1 MSALSTEPTTTTT
14 AGLMRGKKGL
24 IVGIAN
30 DRSYA
35 SFITHSLIKAGAQ
48 CMFTHLPGEK
58 MERRIRNALGEMGVA
73 EPWLMPMDAGSDAD
87 LDAVFARLKQ
97 DVGTIDFVV
106 HSIAFADKSWLEKGK
121 FMATPRQVFTQAM
134 DISAFTY
141 QAMGHRAAELM
152 PHGGSMIALSY
163 YGAEKAVPGY
173 NVMGVAKAALEAT
186 NRYMAMELGSKQI
199 RCNVI
204 SGGPLKTLSA
214 MAVGGFGEI
223 LGWVEQ
229 KAPLRRNITGEE
241 VGDTALFLLSDLSKG
256 ITGQCIYV
264 DAGYSTIGL

>member
-1 MSALSTEPTTTTT
+1 MSNT
-14 AGLMRGKKGL
+14 AGLMQGKKGL

-35 SFITHSLIKAGAQ
+35 TYITQSLLKAGAQ
-48 CMFTHLPGEK
+48 CYFTHLPGEK
-58 MERRIRNALGEMGVA
+58 MERRIRNALTELGVSN
-73 EPWLMPMDAGSDAD
+73 PWLHPMDAGNDAD
-87 LDAVFARLKQ
+87 LDATFAALAKDAGQ
-97 DVGTIDFVV
+97 IDFLV

-121 FMATPRQVFTQAM
+121 YASTPRNVFTQAM
-134 DISAFTY
+134 DISAYTY
-141 QAMGHRAAELM
+141 QAMAVRAAPLM
-152 PHGGSMIALSY
+152 KQGGSMLALSY

-173 NVMGVAKAALEAT
+173 NVMGVAKAALEAS
-186 NRYMAMELGSKQI
+186 NRYLAMELGAQNI

-223 LGWVEQ
+223 PAWVEQ

-241 VGDTALFLLSDLSKG
+241 VGDTALYLLSDLSRG
-256 ITGQCIYV
+256 VTGQCIYV
-264 DAGYSTIGL
+264 DAGYSIIGL

>member
-1 MSALSTEPTTTTT
+1 MDTS
-14 AGLMRGKKGL
+14 GLMKGKRGL
-24 IVGIAN
+24 VVGIAN

-35 SFITHSLIKAGAQ
+35 TFITQSLVKAGAQ
-48 CMFTHLPGEK
+48 CLFTHLPGEK
-58 MERRIRNALGEMGVA
+58 MERRCRNAIDELGVKD
-73 EPWLMPMDAGSDAD
+73 PWLMPMDAGSDAD
-87 LDAVFARLKQ
+87 LDAVFAKIKA
-97 DVGTIDFVV
+97 DFGTIDFVV

-121 FMATPRQVFTQAM
+121 FCATPRQVFTQAM

-141 QAMGHRAAELM
+141 QAMAVRAADLM
-152 PHGGSMIALSY
+152 PNGGSLIALSY

-186 NRYMAMELGSKQI
+186 NRYVAMELGERKI
-199 RCNVI
+199 RANVI

-241 VGDTALFLLSDLSKG
+241 VGDTALFLLSDLSTG

>member
-1 MSALSTEPTTTTT
+1 MSNT
-14 AGLMRGKKGL
+14 AGLMKGKKGL

-35 SFITHSLIKAGAQ
+35 TYITQSLLAAGAQ
-48 CMFTHLPGEK
+48 CYFTHLPGEK
-58 MERRIRNALGEMGVA
+58 MERRIRNALTELGVND
-73 EPWLMPMDAGSDAD
+73 PWLHPLDAGSDAD
-87 LDAVFARLKQ
+87 LDATFERLAR
-97 DVGTIDFVV
+97 DAGTLDFIV

-121 FMATPRQVFTQAM
+121 FTATPRQVFTQAM
-134 DISAFTY
+134 DISAYTY
-141 QAMGHRAAELM
+141 QAMANRAAPLM
-152 PHGGSMIALSY
+152 TSGGSMIALSY

-186 NRYMAMELGSKQI
+186 NRYLAMELGAKNI

-214 MAVGGFGEI
+214 MAVGGFGDI

-241 VGDTALFLLSDLSKG
+241 VGDTALWLLSDLSRG
-256 ITGQCIYV
+256 VTGQCIYV
-264 DAGYSTIGL
+264 DAGYSIIGL